1 MGTVFLRGLRRIV
14 FGDVRPTLTMLR
26 FQQTKELLC
35 YSYVII
41 RMNDRIFKLFV
52 SEEL

>member
-14 FGDVRPTLTMLR
+14 FWGVCPTLIMLR
-26 FQQTKELLC
+26 FQQAKEHSL
-35 YSYVII
+35 SYVII
-41 RMNDRIFKLFV
+41 RSNDRIFKLFV